1 MTLHDI
7 YKMKVLGGS
16 IILKD
21 GTFLFV
27 SKITGLDDEPRRG
40 DMNIL
45 YEDCN
50 GKKKEFKLSEVKEV
64 HPTGQSFFTLF
75 NNISKMKECSG
86 YFITKERI
94 DVSQVVSF
102 ADGKVH
108 YLGIYDKYERNID
121 IIHIKEA
128 HLTEDPLELTRG
140 YGITRRGKKRNSF
153 EVPLMDDDL
162 EMIFNRTR
170 DQNFELL
177 RSLDYNEFEITS
189 SQVPND
195 IYRIPYMSKGE
206 NKGYAVLVNRTEDA
220 FILDLNSLF
229 VVKPLS
235 SHIKSLTSERYF
247 EDIQQTPKKE
257 KVIEVPQA
265 PRKKHNFSNSSTV
278 SKKLDFEEPS
288 VDNTSVDIPTERIVT
303 FIYKGDEKKVLV
315 KEANDKYTEGIC
327 QTDKK
332 YKKYLT
338 RYIEKVNK
346 VEDPT
351 DASDEDISDDDKPQ
365 LNPTYMIL
373 NTIKTC
379 YVNGTRGLSRPR
391 LQAYIMANYNVNIEH
406 FHKNIRTTLKKLV
419 ETGYIVQ
426 TKQKFK
432 LGDEGR
438 KYLKQKPM
446 KKGKSDEKC
455 DNEVIQDAI
464 DNEKILDIIYDGGS
478 IPDVKRPV
486 RPKRVYTASNGKQ
499 ILEAICLIDDK
510 IKKFSL
516 DKLKVIA

>member
-1 MTLHDI
+1 
-7 YKMKVLGGS
+7 
-16 IILKD
+16 
-21 GTFLFV
+21 
-27 SKITGLDDEPRRG
+27 
-40 DMNIL
+40 MNIL

-64 HPTGQSFFTLF
+64 HPTAGQSFFTLF

-140 YGITRRGKKRNSF
+140 YGITRRGKNRNSF

-162 EMIFNRTR
+162 EIVLNRTR
-170 DQNFELL
+170 EQNYELL
-177 RSLDYNEFEITS
+177 ESLDYNEFEITS

-195 IYRIPYMSKGE
+195 IYRIPYMSNGE
-206 NKGYAVLVNRTEDA
+206 TKGYAVLVNRTEDA
-220 FILDLNSLF
+220 FLLDLNSLF

-235 SHIKSLTSERYF
+235 SHTLTSERYF
-247 EDIQQTPKKE
+247 DPQTPKKE
-257 KVIEVPQA
+257 KVVEVPQA
-265 PRKKHNFSNSSTV
+265 PRKKTLRSSSISSFDS
-278 SKKLDFEEPS
+278 SKKLDFDEKKE
-288 VDNTSVDIPTERIVT
+288 VEDTAVASVDIPTDHIVT
-303 FIYKGDEKKVLV
+303 FIYKGDEKRVLV

-327 QTDKK
+327 QTDNK

-338 RYIEKVNK
+338 RYIEKVNN
-346 VEDPT
+346 VEDQ
-351 DASDEDISDDDKPQ
+351 SSEDEDNSENKPQ
-365 LNPTYMIL
+365 LNPTYKNMIL

-510 IKKFSL
+510 VKKFCL
-516 DKLKVIA
+516 DKVQIIA